1 MIPFAATALLF
12 WASLAGSTAALPPH
26 DGGPAA
32 RLRPAAVLAPRV
44 SPAASL
50 PGQEAPPDRL
60 LRVADGGAPQ
70 PVQEDRW
77 FAQDKLLHFTA
88 SFGGFNLAY
97 GALRTAQLGREPAM
111 VGAAAI
117 AGAAGLWKEWRDRRR
132 GGPFSARD
140 LVWDGLGIV
149 AGLVVAA
156 NTR

>member
-1 MIPFAATALLF
+1 MIQLAAAAVLSWL
-12 WASLAGSTAALPPH
+12 ALAGPTGSLPL
-26 DGGPAA
+26 DGGGPAVRA
-32 RLRPAAVLAPRV
+32 RRAAALAPLASRAAFLPAQAD
-44 SPAASL
+44 SPDCPLRAGDGAAS
-50 PGQEAPPDRL
+50 PR
-60 LRVADGGAPQ
+60 
-70 PVQEDRW
+70 VQEDRW

-97 GALRTAQLGREPAM
+97 GALRTAQLGRAPAM
-111 VGAAAI
+111 VGAAAV

-149 AGLVVAA
+149 AGLAVAA

>member
-1 MIPFAATALLF
+1 MIPLAAAALLF
-12 WASLAGSTAALPPH
+12 WASLAGPTGALTARDA
-26 DGGPAA
+26 DPAA
-32 RLRPAAVLAPRV
+32 RLRPAAPAP
-44 SPAASL
+44 L
-50 PGQEAPPDRL
+50 
-60 LRVADGGAPQ
+60 
-70 PVQEDRW
+70 VQEDRW

-117 AGAAGLWKEWRDRRR
+117 VGAAGLWKEWRDRRR
-132 GGPFSARD
+132 GAGFSARD

-149 AGLVVAA
+149 AGLAVAA